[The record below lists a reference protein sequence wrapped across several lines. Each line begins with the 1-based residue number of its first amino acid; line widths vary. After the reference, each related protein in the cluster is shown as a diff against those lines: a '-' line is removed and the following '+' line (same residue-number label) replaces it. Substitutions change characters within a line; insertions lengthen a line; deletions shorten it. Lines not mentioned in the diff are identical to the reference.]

1 MTYNRTTLIT
11 DLEGPSGEGLRL
23 KPYVDTAGKLS
34 IGVGR
39 NLDDKG
45 ISKTEA
51 DFLLADDLNDVEA
64 ILDQRLP
71 WWRTLTDARQR
82 VLVEL
87 CFNMGWGGLSSF
99 SETLGLIHGGDYAT
113 AADHLSASTWAK
125 EVQATRVA
133 RITNMMRNG

>member
-64 ILDQRLP
+64 ILHGQGEQAAHLAAQDEKILAILEQN
-71 WWRTLTDARQR
+71 TELTTQVHA
-82 VLVEL
+82 LVAA
-87 CFNMGWGGLSSF
+87 
-99 SETLGLIHGGDYAT
+99 LGKGDGT
-113 AADHLSASTWAK
+113 
-125 EVQATRVA
+125 
-133 RITNMMRNG
+133 